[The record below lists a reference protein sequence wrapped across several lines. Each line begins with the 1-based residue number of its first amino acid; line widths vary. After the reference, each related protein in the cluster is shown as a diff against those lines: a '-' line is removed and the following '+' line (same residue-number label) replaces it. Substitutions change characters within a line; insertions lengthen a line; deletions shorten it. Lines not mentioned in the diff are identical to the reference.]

1 MTLSVDP
8 TLYLAFCLATAALV
22 LLPGPMVTL
31 IVTNALARG
40 TRFGLATTAGSAIGT
55 STFLVIGAFGLA
67 PVLALIAQWYDV
79 LRWLGAAYLVYLGV
93 KQFRAASQAP
103 RAGDLRAVFW
113 QGVWVAMLNPKS
125 LLFYVAFFP
134 QFITPDLPIGPQLA
148 VLSASFLIIAL
159 AIDSL
164 YAVLA
169 GRLNRVFSNQRWAR
183 LRNRILGTVLMAT
196 GAGLAASQRS

>member
-1 MTLSVDP
+1 
-8 TLYLAFCLATAALV
+8 
-22 LLPGPMVTL
+22 
-31 IVTNALARG
+31 
-40 TRFGLATTAGSAIGT
+40 
-55 STFLVIGAFGLA
+55 
-67 PVLALIAQWYDV
+67 
-79 LRWLGAAYLVYLGV
+79 
-93 KQFRAASQAP
+93 
-103 RAGDLRAVFW
+103 
-113 QGVWVAMLNPKS
+113 MLNPKS

-183 LRNRILGTVLMAT
+183 LRNRVLGTVLMAT
-196 GAGLAASQRS
+196 GAGLAAILRRSTSGDWRAGLSLLRAAVAISGHNVRLNLRALADASAAGHSAAQKMQAEATTLEQMCGDRCRVLESLC